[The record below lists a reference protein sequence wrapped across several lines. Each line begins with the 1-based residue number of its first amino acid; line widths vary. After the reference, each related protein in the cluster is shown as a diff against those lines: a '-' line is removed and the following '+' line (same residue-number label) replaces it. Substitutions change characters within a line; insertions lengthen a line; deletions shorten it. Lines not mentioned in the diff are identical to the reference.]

1 MKKIKDIQPEIS
13 IGLVGHVDHGKTSL
27 LEQLS
32 GQWTDTHS
40 EELKRGITIRL
51 GYANASI
58 YHCKKCKQYTTK
70 EKCEKCGT
78 KPEFQRMVS
87 FVDAPG
93 HETLMAT
100 MLSGAAIM
108 DAAILLVAANEV
120 CPQPQTK
127 EHLMA
132 LEIINVKN
140 IIIVQNKIDLVT
152 KEQALK
158 NYNEIQKFIKGTFAE
173 KALIIPISAQR
184 GINIDLLIE
193 AIQEEFKTPER
204 DSKKDSLFFV
214 ARSFDVNKP
223 GSKITD
229 LKGGVLGGS
238 LKQGILKVGDKIEIK
253 PGLKIEDSKK
263 TKWKP
268 IATEVIGLMSGSINL
283 EQANPGGSTAIL
295 TNLDPSIVKSDNL
308 TGNVVGLV
316 GKTPEVYY
324 ELKLKPNLLK
334 RVVGSKSELEV
345 DPIKRSESLMLNVNS
360 SVTVGVVNE
369 LSKNIITAAL
379 KIPVCAN
386 KEDRVTISRFI
397 GSRWRLI
404 GYANIEG

>member
-1 MKKIKDIQPEIS
+1 
-13 IGLVGHVDHGKTSL
+13 L
-27 LEQLS
+27 LEVLS
-32 GQWTDTHS
+32 GKWTDTHS

-51 GYANASI
+51 GYANSSI
-58 YHCKKCKQYTTK
+58 YYCKKCKQYTTK
-70 EKCEKCGT
+70 EKCTKCKT
-78 KPEFQRMVS
+78 KSEFQRMIS

-108 DAAILLVAANEV
+108 DAALLLVAANET

-132 LEIINVKN
+132 LEIIGIKN
-140 IIIVQNKIDLVT
+140 LIIVQNKIDLVT

-158 NYNEIQKFIKGTFAE
+158 NYKEIQKFIKGTFAE
-173 KALIIPISAQR
+173 KAPIIPVSAQR
-184 GINIDLLIE
+184 DINIDLLVKT
-193 AIQEEFKTPER
+193 IQDTFKTPKR
-204 DSKKDSLFFV
+204 DSKKEPLFFV
-214 ARSFDVNKP
+214 ARSFDINKP

-238 LKQGILKVGDKIEIK
+238 IKQGILKIGDKIEIK
-253 PGLKIEDSKK
+253 PGLRIEDKK
-263 TKWKP
+263 VTWKP
-268 IATEVIGLMSGSINL
+268 ITTEIVGLMSGSTKL

-295 TNLDPSIVKSDNL
+295 TNLDPAIVKSDSL
-308 TGNVVGLV
+308 TGNIVGLI

-334 RVVGSKSELEV
+334 KVVGSKSNLEV
-345 DPIKRSESLMLNVNS
+345 DPIKKSETLMLNVNS

-369 LSKNIITAAL
+369 LKKNIINTTL
-379 KIPVCAN
+379 KKPVCAN
-386 KEDRVTISRFI
+386 KEDRVTISRLI

-404 GYANIEG
+404 GFASIEN